1 MQSDNSYGTKMSK
14 KSVVLFMCV
23 LFLLACAASYACFS
37 AFQSAERAKSL
48 EQEIESLE
56 RENAALQKRYQ
67 TAAQA
72 RDDLLEETQELA
84 FWWRYAVIVTR
95 EGEKYHTYGCQ
106 YIQGREF
113 WIYNVDA
120 AIDMGYEPCSV
131 CNPPDHE
138 PGLKKMD

>member
-1 MQSDNSYGTKMSK
+1 MSNMLCRQK
-14 KSVVLFMCV
+14 TVVLCVFV

-37 AFQSAERAKSL
+37 AFQGAERAKSL

-56 RENAALQKRYQ
+56 LEKAALQKRYQ

-84 FWWRYAVIVTR
+84 FWWRHAVIVTK

-106 YIQGREF
+106 YI
-113 WIYNVDA
+113 A
-120 AIDMGYEPCSV
+120 CSV
-131 CNPPDHE
+131 CDPPDF
-138 PGLKKMD
+138 GLRLKKID